1 LALLVLWVLADD
13 ANNALTLDYLAL
25 VANLLNRSSD
35 FHCIPLLRP
44 LPVSIQNP
52 PTRQVVRRQ
61 LHQHTVSREDL
72 DVMHTDLPRNVSQQL
87 MAAVKTNLE
96 HGVGKILHHNTLNL
110 NSRFLFRL
118 LVFDFA
124 RR

>member
-1 LALLVLWVLADD
+1 LALLVLWILADD
-13 ANNALTLDYLAL
+13 ANYALTLDYLAL

-35 FHCIPLLRP
+35 FHCIPLFLP
-44 LPVSIQNP
+44 LPITVKNP

-61 LHQHTVSREDL
+61 LNQYPVSREDL
-72 DVMHTDLPRNVSQQL
+72 DVMHTDLPGNVSQQL
-87 MAAVKTNLE
+87 MATVKTNLE
-96 HGVGKILHHNTLNL
+96 HRVRQILHHNTLYL

-118 LVFDFA
+118 LVFDFS